1 MMHYL
6 NTLWQVLLEAAPF
19 LLLGFFFA
27 GIIKIFLDQKVI
39 QKHLGKS
46 NFVSVFKAALFGIP
60 LPLCSCGVLPAAIS
74 LRKEGAGK
82 GPTTAFLIST
92 PESGV
97 DSVAVS
103 YALLDPFLTIARPIA
118 AFITALSAG
127 TLENFFPEKIVEKKQ
142 EYAPM
147 DCCAPKVEET
157 PSCCANEAAISPAKQ
172 APLSS
177 RLKDGLSYAFKDLV
191 DDISFHLAIGLM
203 LAAAITFFLPENFFE
218 QYLNDETLSMFVM
231 LLVGIPMYICAT
243 ASTPVAAALI
253 LKGLSPGAA
262 LVFLLAGPATN
273 IASLVLLKS
282 YLGAQTLARML
293 ATVIVLSL
301 GFGFL
306 ANFLYDA
313 LNLSAITHI
322 MAKPETHL
330 FPHWMS
336 ILSALILC
344 YLIFV
349 GIYRDRIK
357 PRFSK

>member
-1 MMHYL
+1 MNYL
-6 NTLWQVLLEAAPF
+6 QILWQVLLEAAPF

-27 GIIKIFLDQKVI
+27 GLIKAFLNQEII

-46 NFVSVFKAALFGIP
+46 NFSSVFKAALFGIP

-82 GPTTAFLIST
+82 GPTTSFLIST

-127 TLENFFPEKIVEKKQ
+127 LIENFFPEKKEEGKPQ
-142 EYAPM
+142 YAPM
-147 DCCAPKVEET
+147 DCCTPKVEEPPA
-157 PSCCANEAAISPAKQ
+157 PSCCSSKDEPPQAML
-172 APLSS
+172 APLS
-177 RLKDGLSYAFKDLV
+177 RRVKDGLSYAFKDLV
-191 DDISFHLAIGLM
+191 DDISFHLAIGLL
-203 LAAAITFFLPENFFE
+203 LAAAITFFVPDTFFE
-218 QYLNDETLSMFVM
+218 TYLNDPVLSMFVM

-253 LKGLSPGAA
+253 LKGLSPGAT

-273 IASLVLLKS
+273 IASLILLKT
-282 YLGAQTLARML
+282 YLGVATLARMVTSVVLFSL
-293 ATVIVLSL
+293 A
-301 GFGFL
+301 FGFL
-306 ANFLYDA
+306 ANVLYET
-313 LNLSAITHI
+313 LNLSAISHI
-322 MAKPETHL
+322 MAAQETHL
-330 FPHWMS
+330 FPHIVS
-336 ILSALILC
+336 TISAALLVCLIA
-344 YLIFV
+344 I

-357 PRFSK
+357 PRMS